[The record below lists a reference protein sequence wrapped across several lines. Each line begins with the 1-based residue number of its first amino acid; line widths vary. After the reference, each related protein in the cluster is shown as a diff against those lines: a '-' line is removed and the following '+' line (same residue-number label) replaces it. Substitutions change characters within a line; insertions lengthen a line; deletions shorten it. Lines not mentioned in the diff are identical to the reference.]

1 MNTLINTGADI
12 LRLIP
17 LVVVF
22 YIPALLGTA
31 TWKEHGRAYKVKAAL
46 WLILGFGLV
55 VGIHLLL
62 RSATTAQV
70 LEVIGF
76 SIIQIAAALALA
88 AFTVYRLAD

>member
-1 MNTLINTGADI
+1 MTLINIGADI

-17 LVVVF
+17 LVMVF

-31 TWKEHGRAYKVKAAL
+31 TWKERGRAYRVKAAL

-55 VGIHLLL
+55 VGVHLLL

-70 LEVIGF
+70 LEVLFI
-76 SIIQIAAALALA
+76 SIVQIVAALALA

>member
-1 MNTLINTGADI
+1 MTTLINVGADI

-17 LVVVF
+17 LVMVF

-31 TWKEHGRAYKVKAAL
+31 TWKEHGKAYKVKAAL
-46 WLILGFGLV
+46 WFVLGFGLV

-62 RSATTAQV
+62 RSATTTQV
-70 LEVIGF
+70 LEVIAF
-76 SIIQIAAALALA
+76 SIIQIAMALALA